1 MRTGM
6 RRFGTYDDELWK
18 IIKINI
24 YLGWL
29 SLSWWSISLFLGRN
43 LKKYFEVFVQ
53 NYAIYVII
61 VKVKKVEIEV
71 KKSESGAAREERL

>member
-1 MRTGM
+1 M
-6 RRFGTYDDELWK
+6 
-18 IIKINI
+18 
-24 YLGWL
+24 
-29 SLSWWSISLFLGRN
+29 GRN